1 MDDSETSKTEKAA
14 AKSPAKQASGSVRLP
29 SMLSEAPGFFTWFV
43 GMAVLYAGLIVAMI
57 LADLHYALDL
67 DSLSASAIG
76 DSFKRLWEEIA
87 KPEILFSIKLT
98 LITCTLSALL
108 SVFFAIPIAYLLA
121 RHRFPLR
128 SVFDALLDI
137 PIVLPPLVIGL
148 SLLILFHQVN
158 VFGDT
163 IENWCERVFGT
174 GVTFRVPAV
183 ILAQFTVA
191 CAFAI
196 RAVKATMDQINPR
209 PEQIALTLGCTR
221 ATAFWTVL
229 LPQCWRGVLT
239 GGTLAWA
246 RALGEFGPILVFAGA
261 TRGRTEVLSTSVFLE
276 INIGNLRGAVAVS
289 LLMIILAIA
298 VILIIRGAGERG
310 VRVMEQGRRS

>member
-1 MDDSETSKTEKAA
+1 MDATEPSSDVEPAA
-14 AKSPAKQASGSVRLP
+14 EGPAPGRLHP
-29 SMLSEAPGFFTWFV
+29 PPLWREAPGFFCWFV
-43 GMAVLYAGLIVAMI
+43 GMAAVYGGLIVAMI
-57 LADLHYALDL
+57 AADLHYALDVDAPTRAAVG
-67 DSLSASAIG
+67 DSLL
-76 DSFKRLWEEIA
+76 RLWDEVA
-87 KPEILFSIKLT
+87 RPEILFSIRLT
-98 LITCTLSALL
+98 LMTCTLSALL
-108 SVFFAIPIAYLLA
+108 SVFFAIPVGYLLA

-128 SVFDALLDI
+128 GIFDALLDI

-148 SLLILFHQVN
+148 SLLILFHQVV

-163 IENWCERVFGT
+163 IEHWCERIFGS

-183 ILAQFTVA
+183 VLAQFTVA

-209 PEQIALTLGCTR
+209 PEQVALTLGCTR
-221 ATAFWTVL
+221 AKAFWMVL

-289 LLMIILAIA
+289 LLMIALAIA
-298 VILIIRGAGERG
+298 VILVIRGAGERHAH
-310 VRVMEQGRRS
+310 RLQQGTQP